1 MEKKEEKA
9 KEYSLNMYKSYT
21 GYDKLDIQGA
31 YRAGWDE
38 ALKSQWVKV
47 EDGLPEAGKKVL
59 VLFKFEDDYL
69 IMEDIRTNAQ
79 TKDNWY
85 HGKSKVIAWME
96 IPSYEHIIKGK

>member
-1 MEKKEEKA
+1 MTPEEYIDKMAFMTAGDNYAVMYEDARKA
-9 KEYSLNMYKSYT
+9 VNMAKIT
-21 GYDKLDIQGA
+21 WIKA
-31 YRAGWDE
+31 EDE
-38 ALKSQWVKV
+38 
-47 EDGLPEAGKKVL
+47 LPEAGKTVL

-96 IPSYEHIIKGK
+96 IPSYEHIIKDK